1 MNSPSDLECSFD
13 ACWGMFLYI
22 FPSADYITVYTTH
35 HLADTETT
43 ATLHGLTI
51 SCDLHLKTGNGNDL
65 ICVMSVR

>member
-1 MNSPSDLECSFD
+1 
-13 ACWGMFLYI
+13 MFLYI